1 MIKKLSISLLLLI
14 VFSGCSVDY
23 NLDIS
28 KDLIID
34 ETININEKT
43 IEINKY
49 ALDKEFFIDSLIDD
63 YKQIYNYST
72 YMFEK
77 NINNSESIVI
87 AKKHYL
93 GIEDYKNNNEVYR
106 MVFEDYTISNQ
117 GDVYTFAYKI
127 NNKNEISLFKED
139 ELYDSLVDDIN
150 FNITLP
156 FKVLEENSDSMDEKQ
171 SKYTWKINKEQELK
185 DIVIVFDISK
195 EPLKKETIGLYAI
208 VGLFVL
214 LVVIVIFG
222 FYKYKRFNKI

>member
-1 MIKKLSISLLLLI
+1 MIRKLSISLLMLI
-14 VFSGCSVDY
+14 VLSGCTVDY
-23 NLDIS
+23 NLEIT

-43 IEINKY
+43 IKINKQV
-49 ALDKEFFIDSLIDD
+49 LDEEFFIDSLIDD
-63 YKQIYNYST
+63 YKKLNNYST

-87 AKKHYL
+87 ARKHYL
-93 GIEDYKNNNEVYR
+93 GIEDYKNNNEAYK
-106 MVFEDYTISNQ
+106 MIFEDYTISNQ
-117 GDVYTFAYKI
+117 GNVYTFAYKI
-127 NNKNEISLFKED
+127 NNKNDILLFKED
-139 ELYDSLVDDIN
+139 ELYDSLVNDIN

-195 EPLKKETIGLYAI
+195 EPLKKETIGLFAI
-208 VGLFVL
+208 AGLFAL